1 MECNREYD
9 ELMSLKLDGLLD
21 PKGEEALQ
29 SHVASCSA
37 CAQLWA
43 AMRQADSLLCASA
56 LAPLPVPATFRAE
69 VMVRIAAI
77 PQSSERS
84 EVRNP
89 QSVVPSPTRRL
100 DESVAGIPYLPREWQ
115 GRLAA
120 YARGIAAVALSLAG
134 TAGLLLA
141 LLVTGVLQVEGPTAT
156 LVEALRTIFSAAE
169 TWVRSLF
176 ASSAAGLLTVG
187 ALVLAL
193 LALVGWQVV
202 ASYQRLAAQQ
212 RGKTAYLEA
221 AA

>member
-1 MECNREYD
+1 
-9 ELMSLKLDGLLD
+9 
-21 PKGEEALQ
+21 
-29 SHVASCSA
+29 
-37 CAQLWA
+37 
-43 AMRQADSLLCASA
+43 
-56 LAPLPVPATFRAE
+56 
-69 VMVRIAAI
+69 MVRIAAI
-77 PQSSERS
+77 PQSPERS

-100 DESVAGIPYLPREWQ
+100 DESLGTIYLPREWQ

-134 TAGLLLA
+134 TAGLLLV
-141 LLVTGVLQVEGPTAT
+141 LLLTGVLQVEGPSAT
-156 LVEALRTIFSAAE
+156 LVEALRTFFSAAE
-169 TWVRSLF
+169 TWVRALF